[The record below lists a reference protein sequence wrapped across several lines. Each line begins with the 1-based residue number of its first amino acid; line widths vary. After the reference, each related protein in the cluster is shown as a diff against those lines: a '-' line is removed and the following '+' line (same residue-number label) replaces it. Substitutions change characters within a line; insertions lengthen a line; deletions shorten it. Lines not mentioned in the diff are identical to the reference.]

1 MSTDKLKLDESVCKL
16 IPIKDDLCEK
26 NNEIETPIDNK
37 QCISW
42 QPPTKKVKVNSIIHE
57 TPELVEP
64 INTTPDIP
72 SKTDS

>member
-37 QCISW
+37 QCIS
-42 QPPTKKVKVNSIIHE
+42 
-57 TPELVEP
+57 
-64 INTTPDIP
+64 
-72 SKTDS
+72 